1 MSIFVYILIFT
12 LVMFVGWFIGVL
24 NDIQEK
30 VTRIEVL
37 LSIYGEKL
45 QDK

>member
-1 MSIFVYILIFT
+1 MPIWVYILIFI
-12 LVMFVGWFIGVL
+12 LVMFVGWLVSAL

-37 LSIYGEKL
+37 LSIYEENIQNK
-45 QDK
+45 